1 MINCLY
7 CSTLLLIGNTM
18 QILLKN
24 QWKIMRNDQINKK
37 KNQNMFY
44 VL

>member
-7 CSTLLLIGNTM
+7 CSTLLLIGIYANTF
-18 QILLKN
+18 KN